1 MRRWGTDRLAATR
14 WAVCALIAAL
24 AVANAA
30 FEKTQA
36 RGAANL
42 SQAELR
48 PIGDYM
54 RHEIAGGKIPGAIVL
69 VQQHGRPVYFERFRL
84 SRCRSQAADDR
95 PGHRLWL
102 EVVAA
107 VKRAAVQQHLRKARV
122 IADRPHQ
129 ARAAGFSNT

>member
-1 MRRWGTDRLAATR
+1 MSRWGTDRLAATR

-54 RHEIAGGKIPGAIVL
+54 RHEIAGGKIPGAIV
-69 VQQHGRPVYFERFRL
+69 RTRMP
-84 SRCRSQAADDR
+84 
-95 PGHRLWL
+95 
-102 EVVAA
+102 
-107 VKRAAVQQHLRKARV
+107 KRASS
-122 IADRPHQ
+122 
-129 ARAAGFSNT
+129 RAAGSAMPTTPALDAE